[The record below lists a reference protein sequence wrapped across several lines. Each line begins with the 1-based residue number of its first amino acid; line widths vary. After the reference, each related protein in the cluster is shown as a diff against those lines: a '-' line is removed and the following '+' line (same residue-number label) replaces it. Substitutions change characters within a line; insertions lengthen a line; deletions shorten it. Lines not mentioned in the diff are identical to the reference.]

1 MSKIKLKVESIYQ
14 TGFGKNINTN
24 DKSDKSGALQKAQIL
39 KRQQE
44 ERSRLNAR
52 LQSRRNSRGKSN
64 SRNSSRN
71 NNSRNSSRNNSS
83 RNSSNSSNSSR
94 NNSKGRSS
102 KSKLKYKL
110 ITNFYDGEEGGPIYQ
125 MKNNN
130 PKLNFNRSRENVNF
144 TTFHKR
150 IAMHIR
156 KGWKPQGGIGCMGGY
171 LFQAMVK
178 K

>member
-71 NNSRNSSRNNSS
+71 NNSRNSSNSS
-83 RNSSNSSNSSR
+83 RNNSR
-94 NNSKGRSS
+94 KNSKGRSS
-102 KSKLKYKL
+102 KSKLQYKL

-130 PKLNFNRSRENVNF
+130 PKLNFDRSKENVNF